1 MQDKYPRLTQT
12 QVDLWLDN
20 PVTKTFS
27 DCLGFLRDDFKDS
40 LAAGSFIDSSNAD
53 LTLSNVHLNL
63 GHIQALGNAQQFIT
77 LFNKF
82 GVIEKENN
90 NA

>member
-1 MQDKYPRLTQT
+1 
-12 QVDLWLDN
+12 
-20 PVTKTFS
+20 
-27 DCLGFLRDDFKDS
+27 
-40 LAAGSFIDSSNAD
+40 
-53 LTLSNVHLNL
+53 VHLNL

-82 GVIEKENN
+82 DVIEKENN